1 METQTLTQV
10 QAAALAEYIKWNHS
24 DNKKLFKAVVI
35 TDTGAW
41 ADETI
46 GCFAT
51 EAEAIACIHQFA
63 DVTNIT
69 GIVNV
74 RTATPPFCEYM
85 LEED

>member
-10 QAAALAEYIKWNHS
+10 QADALAEHIAVNHG
-24 DNKKLFKAVVI
+24 DNEKLFKAVVI

-46 GCFAT
+46 GWFAS

-74 RTATPPFCEYM
+74 RTATPRFSEYM
-85 LEED
+85 LEDD

>member
-10 QAAALAEYIKWNHS
+10 QADALADYIKWNHG
-24 DNKKLFKAVVI
+24 DNIKLFKAVVI

-41 ADETI
+41 DDLNI
-46 GCFAT
+46 GWFAT

-74 RTATPPFCEYM
+74 RTATPPFSEYM